1 VNRALRAAAMGALLL
16 TPVALSACSAGQVA
30 QTAEQNRD
38 RFGGTAAA
46 GDIAIRNA
54 QLAYPVTGAY
64 QKGGDARLLVA
75 IANGGQTDD
84 TLVSIEGEAFDG
96 VEVTGLAAPAAGSTT
111 PAPAAGSTTPA
122 PAAGSTTP
130 APAAGSTT
138 PAPAAGSTTPAPA
151 AGSTTPAPAA
161 GSTTPAPAAGST
173 TPAPAAGSTELDL
186 PIPAN
191 SNVYVGDSGP
201 VVTLTGLS
209 QSFAPGQSLD
219 VTMTFEEA
227 GEVPVQ
233 VLVGVSTRDLP
244 RGEAFD
250 FHEEKEGVEAGGSG
264 D

>member
-64 QKGGDARLLVA
+64 QRGGDARLLVA

-96 VEVTGLAAPAAGSTT
+96 VEVTGLAAPAAG
-111 PAPAAGSTTPA
+111 A
-122 PAAGSTTP
+122 
-130 APAAGSTT
+130 
-138 PAPAAGSTTPAPA
+138 
-151 AGSTTPAPAA
+151 
-161 GSTTPAPAAGST
+161 T

-209 QSFAPGQSLD
+209 ESFAPGQSLD

-250 FHEEKEGVEAGGSG
+250 FHEEEQGVEAGGSG